1 MFLSSSVRLSYAEAE
16 ASALF
21 YVKVNKTVILF
32 VLNGFKP
39 LDHGCRVFPLVVFG
53 CSRDFV
59 VDSVEDCFAD
69 SVYLGFGGV
78 H

>member
-69 SVYLGFGGV
+69 SAYLGFGGV